1 MLKKYMKNS
10 FVVNNYKTA
19 AYGMFLHY
27 LCCFYLDMFVVVGRV
42 NLSAG

>member
-1 MLKKYMKNS
+1 MKNS
-10 FVVNNYKTA
+10 IVVNNYKTA
-19 AYGMFLHY
+19 AHGMFLHY